1 MSRSFQHLFF
11 VAFNIYFDQRN
22 SSVFRREKTI
32 QRSSFHP
39 DTVVARN
46 HTRGAVVSVYDV
58 NSRKALVTA
67 ERTGADDA
75 SWFNAMFVF
84 VMVVNRGPIP
94 KK

>member
-1 MSRSFQHLFF
+1 MGIGQNFNKNNGFITCDYVSRSFQHLFF

-32 QRSSFHP
+32 QRS
-39 DTVVARN
+39 
-46 HTRGAVVSVYDV
+46 

-67 ERTGADDA
+67 QRTGADDA